1 MKNNKIAFFDIDG
14 TIFKGNIIEPL
25 LDLQVKDNLLEKSFA
40 DEIHN
45 LHILLHKGKITRD
58 VASRKIVET
67 WAIGLRGKSYQNI
80 INNTEDFIKN
90 NFDNF
95 YSFTKPLLKLIKK
108 THDII
113 LTSNEPQF
121 VCEAVLNF
129 FGLTGVAST
138 IFEVKS
144 GVFTGKVIQFNSTL
158 EDKKNSANK
167 FINQYNFKQSFA
179 FGDSITDVGILDVVE
194 NSICINPGKELQE
207 YAEKKGWII
216 TNSED
221 VLNLVN
227 KIFSKGN

>member
-25 LDLQVKDNLLEKSFA
+25 LDLQVEDNLLEKSFA

-45 LHILLHKGKITRD
+45 LHVLLHKGEITRD
-58 VASRKIVET
+58 VASKKIVET
-67 WAIGLRGKSYQNI
+67 WAMGLKGKSYQNI
-80 INNTEDFIKN
+80 FKHTEDFIKN
-90 NFDNF
+90 NLQNF

-108 THDII
+108 THNII

-121 VCEAVLNF
+121 VCEVILNL
-129 FGLTGVAST
+129 FGLTNVAST

-158 EDKKNSANK
+158 EDKKNSAKK

-194 NSICINPGKELQE
+194 NSICVNPSKELQE

-216 TNSED
+216 TNSD
-221 VLNLVN
+221 NVLNLVN
-227 KIFSKGN
+227 KIFSLKY